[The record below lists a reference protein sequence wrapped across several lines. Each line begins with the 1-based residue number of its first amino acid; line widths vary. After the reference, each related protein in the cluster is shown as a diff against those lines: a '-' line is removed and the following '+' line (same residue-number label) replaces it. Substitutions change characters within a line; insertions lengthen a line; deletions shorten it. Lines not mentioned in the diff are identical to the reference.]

1 MALSLTCDCGAR
13 FEVEDTLAGQ
23 EVSCP
28 ECGQP
33 LKAPALQASPV
44 QTSALAI
51 ASAVLA
57 LAGAF
62 TVVGTLAAV
71 VLGALALVSI
81 ARHRDRLAG
90 AGLAVFGIVAGCVL
104 TPLMVLALTTS
115 ELFGLGGWLR
125 EKTMADQIDT
135 SGPLEIVEAAQG
147 FAITR
152 PSEKWGQ
159 ATGHALDDPVLAG
172 LQKDRDLLL
181 VQPARNAFV
190 DVRVVR
196 NSKGLTV
203 DSCQPEVLR
212 ELESVPDNPF
222 QEWDEEDVPQPRRP
236 GRPGRAS
243 TAQVETSRDIPAL
256 DGAAGREM
264 VVDIH
269 RAGQA
274 WRFLVRF
281 YKKPGRPL
289 YITRA
294 YTQKRNFRRVE
305 GELRQALDS
314 FRLLPR

>member
-1 MALSLTCDCGAR
+1 MALALTCDCGAR

-28 ECGQP
+28 ECQQA
-33 LKAPALQASPV
+33 LKAPALQALPV

-71 VLGALALVSI
+71 GVGVAALVSI

-90 AGLAVFGIVAGCVL
+90 TGFAVFGIVAGGTL
-104 TPLMVLALTTS
+104 TGLTLLALTTS
-115 ELFGLGGWLR
+115 ELFGLGGWFR
-125 EKTMADQIDT
+125 EKTMADQLDT
-135 SGPLEIVEAAQG
+135 SGPLEVVVAAQG

-159 ATGHALDDPVLAG
+159 AAANALDDPILAG
-172 LQKDRDLLL
+172 LQQDRNLLL

-203 DSCQPEVLR
+203 DSCREEVLK

-222 QEWDEEDVPQPRRP
+222 LDADPEDGLQPRRP
-236 GRPGRAS
+236 GRAS
-243 TAQVETSRDIPAL
+243 TLKVDSDRQLPAL
-256 DGAAGREM
+256 EGADGREM
-264 VVDIH
+264 VVDIR

-274 WRFLVRF
+274 WRFLVRY

-289 YITRA
+289 YVLRA

-305 GELRQALDS
+305 EELRRALDS
-314 FRLLPR
+314 FRILPR

>member
-1 MALSLTCDCGAR
+1 MALALTCDCGAR

-28 ECGQP
+28 ECQQP
-33 LKAPALQASPV
+33 LKAPALQALPV

-71 VLGALALVSI
+71 GLGVAALVSI
-81 ARHRDRLAG
+81 TRHRDRLAG
-90 AGLAVFGIVAGCVL
+90 SGLAVFGIFAGGAL
-104 TPLMVLALTTS
+104 TGLTLLALTTS
-115 ELFGLGGWLR
+115 ELFGLPGWLR
-125 EKTMADQIDT
+125 EKVMADQIDT
-135 SGPLEIVEAAQG
+135 SGPLEVVAAAGG

-159 ATGHALDDPVLAG
+159 ANANALEDLVLAG

-203 DSCQPEVLR
+203 EGCREEVLK
-212 ELESVPDNPF
+212 ELESVRDNPF
-222 QEWDEEDVPQPRRP
+222 QDGDEDDFPQRRRP
-236 GRPGRAS
+236 GWSRPV
-243 TAQVETSRDIPAL
+243 QVESERQLPAL
-256 DGAAGREM
+256 EGAEGREL
-264 VVDIH
+264 VVDIR

-274 WRFLVRF
+274 WRFLVRY

-289 YITRA
+289 YVIRA

-305 GELRQALDS
+305 EELRRALDS
-314 FRLLPR
+314 FRILPR

>member
-13 FEVEDTLAGQ
+13 FDVEDTLAGQ

-33 LKAPALQASPV
+33 LKAPALQALPV

-71 VLGALALVSI
+71 VLGAMALVSI

-90 AGLAVFGIVAGCVL
+90 AGLAIFGIVAGCAL

-135 SGPLEIVEAAQG
+135 SGPLEVVVGAQG

-159 ATGHALDDPVLAG
+159 ATANALEDPVLAG

-203 DSCQPEVLR
+203 DSCHQEVLK

-222 QEWDEEDVPQPRRP
+222 LDGDEEVPQPR
-236 GRPGRAS
+236 GRPGRVS
-243 TAQVETSRDIPAL
+243 TAQVSSSRELPAL
-256 DGAAGREM
+256 EGAAGREM

-274 WRFLVRF
+274 WRFLVRY

-305 GELRQALDS
+305 EELRQALDS
-314 FRLLPR
+314 FRILPR

>member
-13 FEVEDTLAGQ
+13 FDVEDTLAGQ

-28 ECGQP
+28 ECRQP

-57 LAGAF
+57 MAGAF

-71 VLGALALVSI
+71 VLGAAALVSI

-90 AGLAVFGIVAGCVL
+90 AGLAIFGIVAGCAL

-135 SGPLEIVEAAQG
+135 SGPLEVVVAAQG
-147 FAITR
+147 FAVTR

-159 ATGHALDDPVLAG
+159 ATGNVLDDPVLAG

-203 DSCQPEVLR
+203 DGCHPEVVK

-222 QEWDEEDVPQPRRP
+222 LPDGDEDFPQPH
-236 GRPGRAS
+236 RPGRAS
-243 TAQVETSRDIPAL
+243 TVKVESERELPAL

-274 WRFLVRF
+274 WRFLVRY

-289 YITRA
+289 YVTRA

-305 GELRQALDS
+305 EELRKALDS
-314 FRLLPR
+314 FRILPR

>member
-13 FEVEDTLAGQ
+13 FDVEDTLAGQ

-33 LKAPALQASPV
+33 LKAPALQALPV

-71 VLGALALVSI
+71 VLGAMALVSI

-90 AGLAVFGIVAGCVL
+90 AGLAIFGIVAGCVL

-135 SGPLEIVEAAQG
+135 SGPLEVVSAQG

-159 ATGHALDDPVLAG
+159 ATGNTLDDPVLAG

-203 DSCQPEVLR
+203 DGCHQEVLK

-222 QEWDEEDVPQPRRP
+222 LQDGDEDDFPQPRRP
-236 GRPGRAS
+236 GRVS
-243 TAQVETSRDIPAL
+243 TAQVASSRDIPAL

-264 VVDIH
+264 VVDIR

-274 WRFLVRF
+274 WRFLVRY

-305 GELRQALDS
+305 EELRQALDS

>member
-28 ECGQP
+28 ECQQP
-33 LKAPALQASPV
+33 LKAPALQALPV
-44 QTSALAI
+44 RTSALAI

-71 VLGALALVSI
+71 GLGVAALVSI

-90 AGLAVFGIVAGCVL
+90 AGLAIFGIVAGCAL
-104 TPLMVLALTTS
+104 TPLMLLALTTS
-115 ELFGLGGWLR
+115 ELFGVGGWFR
-125 EKTMADQIDT
+125 EKVLADQIDT
-135 SGPLEIVEAAQG
+135 SGPLEVVEKD

-159 ATGHALDDPVLAG
+159 ATANALDDPILAG

-196 NSKGLTV
+196 NSKGVTIEGCRL
-203 DSCQPEVLR
+203 EVLK
-212 ELESVPDNPF
+212 ELESVRDNPF
-222 QEWDEEDVPQPRRP
+222 QDGADDEDFPQPRRP
-236 GRPGRAS
+236 GRPS
-243 TAQVETSRDIPAL
+243 TVKPLGPEPELPAL
-256 DGAAGREM
+256 DGAQGREM
-264 VVDIH
+264 TVDVH

-274 WRFLVRF
+274 WRFLVHY
-281 YKKPGRPL
+281 YKKPGKPL
-289 YITRA
+289 YIVRA

>member
-28 ECGQP
+28 ECQQP
-33 LKAPALQASPV
+33 LKAPALQALPV

-71 VLGALALVSI
+71 GLGVAALVSI

-90 AGLAVFGIVAGCVL
+90 SGFAVFGILAGGAL
-104 TPLMVLALTTS
+104 TALTVLALTTS

-125 EKTMADQIDT
+125 EKAMADQIDT
-135 SGPLEIVEAAQG
+135 SGPLEVVVAAQG

-159 ATGHALDDPVLAG
+159 ATANALEDPILAG

-196 NSKGLTV
+196 NSKGFTV
-203 DSCQPEVLR
+203 DSCHQEVLK

-222 QEWDEEDVPQPRRP
+222 LDGDDEDVPQPRRP
-236 GRPGRAS
+236 GRAS
-243 TAQVETSRDIPAL
+243 TVKVESSRQLPAL
-256 DGAAGREM
+256 DGAEGRELI
-264 VVDIH
+264 VDIH

-274 WRFLVRF
+274 WRFVVRY

-289 YITRA
+289 FITRA

-305 GELRQALDS
+305 EELRRALDS
-314 FRLLPR
+314 FRILPR

>member
-13 FEVEDTLAGQ
+13 FDVEDTLAGQ

-28 ECGQP
+28 ECQQP
-33 LKAPALQASPV
+33 LKAPALQALPV

-71 VLGALALVSI
+71 GLGVTALVSI

-90 AGLAVFGIVAGCVL
+90 AGLAIFGIVAGCAL
-104 TPLMVLALTTS
+104 TPLMLLALTTS
-115 ELFGLGGWLR
+115 ELFGLGGWFR

-135 SGPLEIVEAAQG
+135 SGPLEVVEAAQG

-159 ATGHALDDPVLAG
+159 ATANALADPVLAG

-181 VQPARNAFV
+181 VQPARNTFV

-196 NSKGLTV
+196 NSKGVTV
-203 DSCQPEVLR
+203 DGCHQEVLT

-222 QEWDEEDVPQPRRP
+222 LDGDEEDFPQPRRP
-236 GRPGRAS
+236 GRAS
-243 TAQVETSRDIPAL
+243 AVQVVSSRDIPAL
-256 DGAAGREM
+256 GGAAGREM
-264 VVDIH
+264 VVDVR

-274 WRFLVRF
+274 WRFLVRY
-281 YKKPGRPL
+281 YKKPGQPL
-289 YITRA
+289 YIVRA

-305 GELRQALDS
+305 EELRQALDS
-314 FRLLPR
+314 FRILPR